1 VLQFELMQLNNNEY
15 EFSGGISAL
24 ELCDTYGCPL
34 YVYDYDIIERQYKR
48 LTSAFDVKQ
57 LRINYACKAL
67 TNVNILKLMNNLGAG
82 LDTVSIQ
89 EVRLGLLSGFKPQ
102 DIIYTPNCVSLEEIT
117 EAVRLGVR
125 INIDNISILEQFGSL
140 YPEYPVCI
148 RVNPHIMAGGNSKIS
163 VGHIDSKFGI
173 SFHQMPHVLRIVEAT
188 GLKVEGLHMHTGSEI
203 LDSEVFLIGAEI
215 LFKQAHHLPDLDY
228 LDFGSGFK
236 VSYKNDGIETDI
248 EDLGK
253 KISKRFN
260 FFCKEYGR
268 DLTLIFEPGKY
279 LVSEAGFF
287 FSRVNVV
294 KQTTSTVFAG
304 IDSGLNHLIRPMMYD
319 SYHSIINV
327 SKTEGRKRIYTVV
340 GYICETD
347 TFGVNRQMHEIQEGD
362 ILCIKNAGAYCFTM
376 SSNYNSRFRP
386 PEVLIYK
393 GQHHLIRKRETMKDL
408 LHNQVEAD
416 ILQPT
421 LQSGDAMLD
430 HLNGEK
436 DKVKEPI
443 DIKEGE

>member
-1 VLQFELMQLNNNEY
+1 MQLIDGNY
-15 EFSGGISAL
+15 EFPGGISAL
-24 ELCDTYGCPL
+24 ELCEKYGCPV
-34 YVYDYDIIERQYKR
+34 YVYDYDIIERQYNR
-48 LTSAFDVKQ
+48 LTSAFDVKK
-57 LRINYACKAL
+57 LKINYACKAL
-67 TNVNILKLMNNLGAG
+67 TNINILKLLNNLGAG

-89 EVRLGLLSGFKPQ
+89 EVRMGLLAGFEPQ
-102 DIIYTPNCVSLEEIT
+102 NIIYTPNCVSLEEIT
-117 EAVRLGVR
+117 EAVKLGVR
-125 INIDNISILEQFGSL
+125 INIDNISILEQFGDM
-140 YPEYPVCI
+140 YPDYPVCI
-148 RVNPHIMAGGNSKIS
+148 RINPHIMAGGNSKIS

-173 SFHQMPHVLRIVEAT
+173 SFHQMPHVIRVVKAT

-203 LDSEVFLIGAEI
+203 LDSEVFLIGADI
-215 LFKQAHHLPDLDY
+215 LFNQARELPDLDY

-279 LVSEAGFF
+279 LVSESGSFF
-287 FSRVNVV
+287 ARVNVV
-294 KQTTSTVFAG
+294 KQTTSNVFAG

-319 SYHSIINV
+319 AYHSIINI
-327 SKTEGRKRIYTVV
+327 SNTEGRKRIYTIV

-347 TFGVNRQMHEIQEGD
+347 TFGVNRQMNEISEGD

-386 PEVLIYK
+386 PEVLVYQGK
-393 GQHHLIRKRETMKDL
+393 DYLIRKRETMADL
-408 LHNQVEAD
+408 LQNQVEAD

-421 LQSGDAMLD
+421 LKS
-430 HLNGEK
+430 GEK
-436 DKVKEPI
+436 LLKNLMSGEKVAEKLETKEI
-443 DIKEGE
+443 